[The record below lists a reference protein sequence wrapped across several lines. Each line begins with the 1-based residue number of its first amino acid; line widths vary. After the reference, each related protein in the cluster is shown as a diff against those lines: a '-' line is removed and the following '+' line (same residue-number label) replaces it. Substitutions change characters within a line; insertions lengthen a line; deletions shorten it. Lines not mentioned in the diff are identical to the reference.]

1 MRLGEKGSGDGACV
15 EEAVEGVERKDVR
28 SVSMVGRACTAA
40 ALFFGLEEVRES
52 GGSCTEYCNIV
63 VVVVRVLVLVV
74 LELED
79 NSLGGLG

>member
-63 VVVVRVLVLVV
+63 IVVVVRAVVLGLLVLRY
-74 LELED
+74 
-79 NSLGGLG
+79 NSLGY